1 MIDTLDYIDQR
12 YALELGMGRKS
23 PVFIESGRFDLAKLF
38 ANLGYKIGAEIGVEE
53 GIYSAVLCENNPDL
67 KLFSIDPWEAY
78 YQERYGQR
86 KTDRCY
92 KTAVETLTKYNCE
105 IIRKHSMEAVDD
117 FEDRSLDFV
126 YIDGGHDWKN
136 IVNDI
141 VGWEQKV
148 RIGGIV
154 SGHDFKR
161 QNPLPSRYIN
171 HVKDVV
177 QAYTRALGINP
188 WFVLRGDKVP
198 SWFWVRS

>member
-1 MIDTLDYIDQR
+1 MIDTLDFLDKR

-23 PVFIESGRFDLAKLF
+23 PIFVESGRLDLARLF
-38 ANLGYKIGAEIGVEE
+38 FSLGYKIGAEIGVEE
-53 GIYSAVLCENNPDL
+53 GVYSAELCENNPDL
-67 KLFSIDPWEAY
+67 KLFCIDPWKPY
-78 YQERYGQR
+78 FRHGQR
-86 KTDRCY
+86 KTDRYY
-92 KTAVETLTKYNCE
+92 KTAVEALANYNCD
-105 IIRKHSMEAVDD
+105 IIREYSMDAVKD
-117 FEDRSLDFV
+117 FEDGSLDFV

-141 VGWEQKV
+141 VEWEQKV

-171 HVKDVV
+171 HVKDTV
-177 QAYTRALGINP
+177 QAYTRALGISP

-198 SWFWVRS
+198 SWFWVRE